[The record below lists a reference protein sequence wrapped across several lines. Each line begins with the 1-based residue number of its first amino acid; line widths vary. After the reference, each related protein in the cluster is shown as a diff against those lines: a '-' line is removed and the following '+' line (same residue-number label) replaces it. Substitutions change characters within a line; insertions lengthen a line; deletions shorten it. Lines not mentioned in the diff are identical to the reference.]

1 MKSINKYSLLL
12 FVGLL
17 MIGIISC
24 KRNDGF
30 STGPI
35 STDKT
40 KPGVVT
46 NIKVDNFNGGA
57 YITYDLPNSENL
69 LYVLAKYSIRDKVGR
84 ETKSSYYKDTVVVNG
99 FADSKDYQVTLYAV
113 SKAEIMSDPVT
124 VTVHP
129 QTPIYKLVRPSAV
142 IAPDF
147 SGVNIKALN
156 PLKKDIG
163 VIVTAFNDVTKA
175 MEVEEQYFTKSDT
188 IDFSVRGFKS
198 TARNFGVY
206 ITDEWGN
213 ISDTLKANLTP
224 LYEELLDKGQF
235 ATYTLPSDAPLYE
248 NGSSG
253 WTVNKLWDDKLTDPG
268 WHTDSNVQP
277 PFVCTFSV
285 GKTYK
290 LSRFMMWG
298 RKGFEYGHGNPRDFS
313 IWGTNKTL
321 PADAVLPVNSAV
333 GTVIGD
339 WTNMGNFHWP
349 PPPSGLPPTAINQSD
364 RDFYNQGAGF
374 NVPFDAP
381 SVKYLRINVGRTW
394 EGGTL
399 AHIIEVSFY
408 GKPE

>member
-1 MKSINKYSLLL
+1 
-12 FVGLL
+12 
-17 MIGIISC
+17 
-24 KRNDGF
+24 
-30 STGPI
+30 
-35 STDKT
+35 
-40 KPGVVT
+40 
-46 NIKVDNFNGGA
+46 
-57 YITYDLPNSENL
+57 
-69 LYVLAKYSIRDKVGR
+69 
-84 ETKSSYYKDTVVVNG
+84 
-99 FADSKDYQVTLYAV
+99 
-113 SKAEIMSDPVT
+113 
-124 VTVHP
+124 
-129 QTPIYKLVRPSAV
+129 
-142 IAPDF
+142 
-147 SGVNIKALN
+147 
-156 PLKKDIG
+156 
-163 VIVTAFNDVTKA
+163 

-198 TARNFGVY
+198 TARDFGVY

-224 LYEELLDKGQF
+224 LYEELLDKSQF

-290 LSRFMMWG
+290 LSRFMLWG
-298 RKGFEYGHGNPRDFS
+298 RRGFEYGHGNPRDFS

-321 PADAVLPVNSAV
+321 PADALLPVNSAV
-333 GTVIGD
+333 GTVVGD

-349 PPPSGLPPTAINQSD
+349 PPPSGLPSTAVNQSD
-364 RDFYNQGAGF
+364 RDFFNQGAGF